1 MLAATVIDISF
12 SRLTEGVA
20 CDLHSWS
27 NPICTRCHCKE
38 LITPMDAARL
48 EIIH

>member
-1 MLAATVIDISF
+1 MLAATVIDISS